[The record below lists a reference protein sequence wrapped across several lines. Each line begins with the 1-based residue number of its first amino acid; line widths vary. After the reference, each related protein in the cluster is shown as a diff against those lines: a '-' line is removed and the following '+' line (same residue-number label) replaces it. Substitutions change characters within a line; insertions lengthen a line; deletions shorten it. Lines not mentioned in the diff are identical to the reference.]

1 LNSVEDIFCGFGGEF
16 LTPAEEIVKKLSS
29 IKAFIF
35 DWDGVFNAGVKGS
48 GATSL
53 YSEIDSMGLNL
64 LRYGYWLMHG
74 HLPIV
79 AVITGQH
86 NQSAFHLAEREHF
99 DNVYFGFLHKA
110 EALEHL
116 SKAAS
121 IKPEEVAFSFDDVL
135 DLALAKQ
142 CGLRFAVRN
151 NAAPLFLNYVVGHQ
165 LVDYVTANSGQH
177 HALREICEMIL
188 GITGKYNEVLEGRVA
203 FEGKYFDYFQQRNT
217 VKTKYFTRTAS
228 GIEERETLHLSM

>member
-1 LNSVEDIFCGFGGEF
+1 MISTEDIFSGFGGEF
-16 LTPAEEIVKKLSS
+16 LTSSQEIVKRLSS

-74 HLPIV
+74 RLPVI
-79 AVITGQH
+79 AIITGQH

-99 DNVYFGFLHKA
+99 DNVYFGFLHKS
-110 EALEHL
+110 EALDHL
-116 SKAAS
+116 TTALS
-121 IKPEEVAFSFDDVL
+121 IAPKEVAFSFDDVL
-135 DLALAKQ
+135 DLSLASQ

-151 NAAPLFLNYVVGHQ
+151 NAAPLFLNYVIAHK
-165 LVDYVTANSGQH
+165 LADYITAHPGQQ
-177 HALREICEMIL
+177 HALREICEMLL
-188 GITGKYNEVLEGRVA
+188 GISGKYQEVLEGRVA
-203 FEGKYFDYFQQRNT
+203 FDGPYFQYFQQRNT
-217 VKTKYFTRTAS
+217 VKTKYFTRTAV
-228 GIEERETLHLSM
+228 GIEEKETLHLAL